1 MSLVISGVSM
11 FAAEQENGVYG
22 FFSPGVHS
30 RIPEDAVEIS
40 AELHRELLAGQTA
53 GQVIVRGADGYPML
67 IESLPPSEDALA
79 AVERIWRDQRLT
91 ETDGVVTRHRDEV
104 DEGLSTTLTP
114 EQYAELQEYRRALR
128 YWPEAGEFPL
138 AEHRPS
144 PPSWLIGQLK

>member
-1 MSLVISGVSM
+1 MGVGM

-22 FFSPGVHS
+22 FFSPGVHND
-30 RIPEDAVEIS
+30 IPEDAVEIS
-40 AELHRELLAGQTA
+40 AERHRELLAGQNA
-53 GQVIVRGADGYPML
+53 GQIIVRGSDGFPLL
-67 IESLPPSEDALA
+67 IDSLPPSEDALA
-79 AVERIWRDQRLT
+79 AVERIWRDQRLA